1 MRTFEA
7 YHRGLVSAEDVVELI
22 GILARLAGVSSS
34 CTYFNRFLSYPGRLS
49 THGLGFSESVDYL
62 SPQRKV
68 LRVRRVK
75 MTRLPVDGQLISALS
90 ELHLGQEPIITYPS
104 LLVMQL
110 SVTHGL
116 GVFTRRR

>member
-49 THGLGFSESVDYL
+49 SHGLGFSESVDYL

-68 LRVRRVK
+68 LRVRRMK
-75 MTRLPVDGQLISALS
+75 MTRLPFDGQLISALS
-90 ELHLGQEPIITYPS
+90 ELHLGQEPIITYP
-104 LLVMQL
+104 
-110 SVTHGL
+110 
-116 GVFTRRR
+116 